1 MIGWKGKERK
11 GEEERKGFSFYLCFF
26 FLLLVLFLGGD
37 FGWFLI
43 MILILMS
50 ACYKTQSRRTYATRC
65 SVQEGFF
72 LSVSFH
78 FIYME
83 IPFFLI
89 PFLIWFCI
97 CVYIYIMRRRWL
109 SSLQILNFASLN
121 CFRGGLFTFRYKKV
135 LLWRII
141 KAFDQDLV
149 CCPFKL

>member
-1 MIGWKGKERK
+1 MERK
-11 GEEERKGFSFYLCFF
+11 RKKRGRGEKGVFFYLCCF
-26 FLLLVLFLGGD
+26 FLLLVLFVGGD
-37 FGWFLI
+37 FGWFWFWFWFWFWCL
-43 MILILMS
+43 LATKHKVGVRRQPGA
-50 ACYKTQSRRTYATRC
+50 ACRR
-65 SVQEGFF
+65 GFF
-72 LSVSFH
+72 CPCLSTLYIWKFL
-78 FIYME
+78 
-83 IPFFLI
+83 FFLI

-141 KAFDQDLV
+141 QAFDQDLV